1 MKILILSTALSS
13 HTIKWVRSISE
24 ENEVVLFS
32 LPTPDYE
39 INNGFLNL
47 RIESLHIR
55 GDVTMTEGLYGKFK
69 YFEALPA
76 VKRIIKNFKP
86 DILHAHWATS
96 YGLIGA
102 LSGFHPFILSVWGA
116 DVFDFPGKSFLHRKI
131 VEFNLRKADRI
142 LSTSEIMA
150 KETLRYT
157 DKPIT
162 VTPFGIDTGIFRS
175 RIVENIFERD
185 SIVIGTIKTLEKK
198 YGIDILINAFS
209 VVRKNNPGLKLKLL
223 IVGGGSE
230 EESLRQLTRDLHID
244 ADTVFTGKIK
254 YDDVVSYYNMLDVYV
269 AVSVLDSESFGVAV
283 LEASACEKPVIVSD
297 VGGLPEVVVNGETG
311 IIVKVKNVEATSAA
325 IERLIFDESL
335 RKQFGINGRKRVLEK
350 YDWSENVKQMIS
362 IYNEVLTKDKNN
374 I

>member
-13 HTIKWVRSISE
+13 HTIKWVRSVSE

-32 LPTPDYE
+32 LPAPDYE
-39 INNGFLNL
+39 INKGFPNL
-47 RIESLHIR
+47 RIESIHIK
-55 GDVTMTEGLYGKFK
+55 GNVTMTEGLSGKFK
-69 YFEALPA
+69 YFKALPA
-76 VKRIIKNFKP
+76 VNRIIKNFKP

-102 LSGFHPFILSVWGA
+102 LTGFHPFILSVWGA
-116 DVFDFPGKSFLHRKI
+116 DVFDFPGKSILNRKI
-131 VEFNLRKADRI
+131 VEFNLSRADMI

-198 YGIDILINAFS
+198 YGIDILIKAFS
-209 VVRKNNPGLKLKLL
+209 IVKKRNPDLKLKLL

-230 EESLRQLTRDLHID
+230 EEPLRQLTRDLNVD
-244 ADTVFTGKIK
+244 TDTVFTGKVR

-269 AVSVLDSESFGVAV
+269 AVSVLNSESFGVAV

-297 VGGLPEVVVNGETG
+297 AGGLPEVVENGVTG
-311 IIVKVKNVEATSAA
+311 IVVKVKDTDATAAA
-325 IERLIFDESL
+325 IERLINDESF
-335 RKQFGINGRKRVLEK
+335 RKQLGINGRKRVLEK
-350 YDWSENVKQMIS
+350 YDWSENVKQMNS
-362 IYNEVLTKDKNN
+362 IYNDILNKDKN
-374 I
+374 II

>member
-1 MKILILSTALSS
+1 M
-13 HTIKWVRSISE
+13 V
-24 ENEVVLFS
+24 
-32 LPTPDYE
+32 
-39 INNGFLNL
+39 FLNL

-55 GDVTMTEGLYGKFK
+55 GNVTMTEGLYGKFK

-102 LSGFHPFILSVWGA
+102 LTGFHPFILSVWGA
-116 DVFDFPGKSFLHRKI
+116 DVFDFPGKSILHRKI

-209 VVRKNNPGLKLKLL
+209 IVKKNNPGLKLKLL

-230 EESLRQLTRDLHID
+230 EESLRQLTRDLNVD
-244 ADTVFTGKIK
+244 ADTVFTGKIR

-297 VGGLPEVVVNGETG
+297 VGGLPEVVENGVTG
-311 IIVKVKNVEATSAA
+311 IVVKVKDIDATAAA
-325 IERLIFDESL
+325 IERLI
-335 RKQFGINGRKRVLEK
+335 I
-350 YDWSENVKQMIS
+350 
-362 IYNEVLTKDKNN
+362 
-374 I
+374 